1 MLTVPDAALLM
12 TDQAASRLPLA
23 IAGSG
28 AGFPGE
34 TVRMTEPRPDP
45 ACGFGGNL

>member
-1 MLTVPDAALLM
+1 MLTVPDAALLI